1 LQRSF
6 SIEEITSMSYLKPKA
21 AESARALRRSR
32 RNAMRPSPAR
42 PAPGQFWSVIP
53 AGGSGTRLW
62 PVSRS
67 GQPKFLL
74 PLVNAESSLLQDTVD
89 RLRPVCDSSRMLVV
103 GGPAHAVPIARQLP
117 EFGTH
122 QIVVEPSPKGSGP
135 AIALAAAIIARQ
147 DPQAIMGS
155 FAADHDVRDGIAFTN
170 AVRGAIATAR
180 DGWLVTIGIQP
191 TRPETGYGY
200 IERDDAI
207 LMMTPGGDA
216 HRAARF
222 IEKPDLAHATAFLET
237 GRFLWNASMF
247 IWRVDVFMEEL
258 RAFLPEVADG
268 VTRIAEAWGTTE
280 QDAVMGEI
288 WPRLPDVTIDNG
300 VMELSSRVAVVPAE
314 MGWSDVGD
322 WHGLGT
328 LLAQDE
334 RGNSVRG
341 DIISTDCSNSV
352 IWSDTGR
359 IISLLGLD
367 NIVVVDTPDAL
378 LVADRSQAQ
387 LVRATVNRLKEL
399 NRTNVL

>member
-1 LQRSF
+1 MTHAKPGSLRS
-6 SIEEITSMSYLKPKA
+6 T
-21 AESARALRRSR
+21 RALRRSR
-32 RNAMRPSPAR
+32 TAMHISRDADKPS
-42 PAPGQFWSVIP
+42 GQFWSVIP

-74 PLVNAESSLLQDTVD
+74 PLVNAKRSLLQETVE
-89 RLRPVCDSSRMLVV
+89 RLRLVCDNSRMLVV
-103 GGPAHAVPIARQLP
+103 GGPAHAAPITRQLP
-117 EFGTH
+117 EFETN

-135 AIALAAAIIARQ
+135 AIALAAALIARQ
-147 DPQAIMGS
+147 DPDAVMGS
-155 FAADHDVRDGIAFTN
+155 FAADHDVRDPAAFAA
-170 AVRGAIATAR
+170 AVRAAIATAE

-200 IERDDAI
+200 IEREKNVLLI
-207 LMMTPGGDA
+207 THSGDA

-222 IEKPDLAHATAFLET
+222 IEKPDLERATTFVES

-258 RAFLPEVADG
+258 RTFLPEVADG
-268 VTRIAEAWGTTE
+268 VTRIAAAWGTAD
-280 QDAVMGEI
+280 QDTVMGEI
-288 WPRLPDVTIDNG
+288 WPHLPDVTIDNG
-300 VMELSSRVAVVPAE
+300 VMELSERVAVVPAN

-322 WHGLGT
+322 WHGLGE
-328 LLAQDE
+328 LLAHDE

-352 IWSDTGR
+352 VWSDTGR

-399 NRTNVL
+399 NRTSVL

>member
-1 LQRSF
+1 MTHRKPVPSR
-6 SIEEITSMSYLKPKA
+6 TSRAHRRTQNNEQHVPQPRA
-21 AESARALRRSR
+21 AAGE
-32 RNAMRPSPAR
+32 
-42 PAPGQFWSVIP
+42 FWSVIP

-74 PLVNAESSLLQDTVD
+74 PLIDAQRSLLQETVE
-89 RLRPVCDSSRMLVV
+89 RLRLVCDNGRMLVV
-103 GGPAHAVPIARQLP
+103 GGPAHAAPITRQLP

-135 AIALAAAIIARQ
+135 AIALAAALIARQ
-147 DPQAIMGS
+147 DPNAVMGS
-155 FAADHDVRDGIAFTN
+155 FAADHDVRDTVAFAN
-170 AVRGAIATAR
+170 AVRAAIVTAQE
-180 DGWLVTIGIQP
+180 GWLVTIGIQP

-200 IERDDAI
+200 IERDQKVLLI
-207 LMMTPGGDA
+207 TPGGDA

-222 IEKPDLAHATAFLET
+222 IEKPDLDRATGFVKS

-258 RAFLPEVADG
+258 RAFLPKVAEG
-268 VTRIAEAWGTTE
+268 VTRIAEAWGTPE
-280 QDAVMGEI
+280 QDTVMGEI
-288 WPRLPDVTIDNG
+288 WPQLPDVTIDNG
-300 VMELSSRVAVVPAE
+300 VMELSSRVAVVPAD

-322 WHGLGT
+322 WHGLGA

-334 RGNSVRG
+334 QGNSGRG

-352 IWSDTGR
+352 VWSDTGR

-387 LVRATVNRLKEL
+387 LVRATVSRLKEL
-399 NRTNVL
+399 NRTSVL